1 MKLQRKHLWYAASIA
16 AVILL
21 VVWMLR
27 PESVPV
33 ETTTA
38 RIGRLVVTVGDEG
51 QTRVQVRHV
60 VTAPVPGRLER
71 LALEVGDAV
80 APGQVVARLAPLPLD
95 ARSRQQAEAAL
106 AAARDLEGSA
116 QASVGEARAALE
128 QARSDRSRAERLLA
142 GGGIA
147 PADLERLQLVE
158 QARQEELVSARSRA
172 QAAAHEVEAAR
183 SALLAADAGPGG
195 QSLALTCPIG
205 GRVLA
210 IPERSARTV
219 GVGEPI
225 LEVGD
230 PGALEVVVDLLSTEA
245 VQVSPGMPMLL
256 SGWGGDSVLEGQVR
270 RVEPSGFTKVSAL
283 GVEEQRV
290 NVVGDLPAAGSRLG
304 DRFRVDVRIVLWQ
317 SDSVLVVPMS
327 ALYRLPDGQW
337 ALFLVE
343 GGRAR
348 ERPVTVGRESS
359 TEAQILEG
367 LAPGDRIIRH
377 PTDQVRDGVRV
388 TYVSA
393 GS

>member
-1 MKLQRKHLWYAASIA
+1 MKLQRRHLWYAASIA
-16 AVILL
+16 AVVLL

-33 ETTTA
+33 ETTSA
-38 RIGRLVVTVGDEG
+38 RVGPLVVTVGDEG
-51 QTRVQVRHV
+51 QTRVRVRHV
-60 VTAPVPGRLER
+60 VTAPLPGRLER

-80 APGQVVARLAPLPLD
+80 VPGQVVARLAPLPLD

-106 AAARDLEGSA
+106 AGARDLEQSA

-147 PADLERLQLVE
+147 PADVERLQLVE
-158 QARQEELVSARSRA
+158 QARQEELASARSRA

-183 SALLAADAGPGG
+183 SALMAADAGPGG
-195 QSLALTCPIG
+195 QSLALRCPIG

-219 GVGEPI
+219 GAGEPI

-230 PGALEVVVDLLSTEA
+230 PAALEVVVDLLSTEA
-245 VQVSPGMPMLL
+245 VKVGPGMPMLL
-256 SGWGGDSVLEGQVR
+256 SGWGGDSVLEGRVR

-290 NVVGDLPAAGSRLG
+290 NVVGDVPAAGRLG

-327 ALYRLPDGQW
+327 ALYRLADGRW

-367 LAPGDRIIRH
+367 LSPGDRIIRH